1 MKGEDIMTRL
11 DDIHLIA
18 QEKLQKQF
26 SLNPVSLKH
35 PLPERSLRALG
46 LVKIDGKAFN
56 SKEFLR
62 VLLMNINV
70 AFLKSVR
77 TIFLGP
83 RTDLDLPV
91 FSTEVILSGTTRD
104 FFLDVQRR
112 GGYDSH
118 DDTDLYNKLVG
129 IKEKYPE
136 LFTRPLK
143 QGREIDKTFSNAAC
157 YVKISRD
164 QDEQT
169 LRLFHEYLD
178 VFLEMVAQA
187 QPLKGEALGQA
198 QRDYDIYTNT
208 VVDHDPAA
216 KVYRILFGKKGG
228 TERVK
233 ELFFPKE

>member
-1 MKGEDIMTRL
+1 MPQL

-18 QEKLQKQF
+18 HEKLQKRF
-26 SLNPVSLKH
+26 SLTPVTLKH

-46 LVKIDGKAFN
+46 LIKIDGEVFN

-70 AFLKSVR
+70 AFVRGVR

-83 RTDLDLPV
+83 KTDLDLPV
-91 FSTEVILSGTTRD
+91 FSTEVILSGNTRD

-112 GGYDSH
+112 GGYDHH

-136 LFTRPLK
+136 LFAHPLK
-143 QGREIDKTFSNAAC
+143 QGREIDKTFSKAAC

-164 QDEQT
+164 QDEQA
-169 LRLFHEYLD
+169 LKLFHEYLD
-178 VFLEMVAQA
+178 VFLGMVEQA
-187 QPLKGEALGQA
+187 QPLEGDTLEQA
-198 QRDYDIYTNT
+198 RRDYDIYTNT

-228 TERVK
+228 VERVK
-233 ELFFPKE
+233 ELFFPKA